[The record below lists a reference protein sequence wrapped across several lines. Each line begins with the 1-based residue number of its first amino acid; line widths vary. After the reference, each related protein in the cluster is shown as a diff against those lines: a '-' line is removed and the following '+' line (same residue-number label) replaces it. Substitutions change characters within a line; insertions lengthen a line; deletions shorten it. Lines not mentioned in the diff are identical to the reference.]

1 MPAKKREELIIKK
14 VEANVNQYK
23 MVFRCSNCGIFF
35 EVAIQKG
42 LPASKASPECPNCGL
57 TKALSG
63 VFEII
68 LANSDKD
75 KELQFY
81 P

>member
-1 MPAKKREELIIKK
+1 MPTKKKEEIIIQK
-14 VEANVNQYK
+14 VDANVNQYK

-42 LPASKASPECPNCGL
+42 LPASKANPTCPNCGI
-57 TKALSG
+57 TKSLSG
-63 VFEII
+63 SFEII
-68 LANSDKD
+68 LANSEKD